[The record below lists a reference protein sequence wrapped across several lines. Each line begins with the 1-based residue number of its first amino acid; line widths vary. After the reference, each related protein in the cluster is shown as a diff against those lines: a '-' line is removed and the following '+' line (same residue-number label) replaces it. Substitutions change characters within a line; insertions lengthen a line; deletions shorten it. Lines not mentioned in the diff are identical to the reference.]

1 MENLNL
7 RWDDKD
13 HVWINGTQFISL
25 QRTGKMIRERME
37 QKSTINAAEPLN
49 DFPLERYRL
58 TLRHDMIS
66 GPDVL
71 EIDSPVV
78 VEYCMPRGFLEGG
91 PCVIDKMLDRMS
103 SEVLKRTK

>member
-1 MENLNL
+1 MENINL
-7 RWDDKD
+7 RWVDKD
-13 HVWINGTQFISL
+13 HVWINGVQFISL
-25 QRTGKMIRERME
+25 KRTGEMIRERTEKESGHVKE
-37 QKSTINAAEPLN
+37 QLSN

-78 VEYCMPRGFLEGG
+78 VEYCMPRGLLEGG
-91 PCVIDKMLDRMS
+91 PCVVDKLLDKMS